1 MKITFIQTDI
11 EWENKKANFS
21 SCQSLIR
28 NLDSDT
34 DVLVL
39 PEMFNTGFSMNSREL
54 AEDMKGET
62 MRWMAEMSARGGFA
76 LLGSFIATVKGRY
89 YNRLVFMKPDGSYT
103 SYDKGHLFRM
113 EKENMFYTKG
123 DRRVI
128 DSFRNWNFSLQICYD
143 LRFPVWSRNI
153 NNAYDILVYV
163 ANWPASRRNVWNTLL
178 KARAIENQC
187 FVLGVNRIGT
197 DGNGIE
203 YCGDSALIDPRGNII
218 AQAQLDK
225 QEVITHE
232 ISLDELK
239 KFREK
244 FPVWL
249 DADPFEL
256 LSGQ

>member
-1 MKITFIQTDI
+1 MNITFVQTDI
-11 EWENKKANFS
+11 GWEKKKANFS
-21 SCQSLIR
+21 RYESMISKIHGE
-28 NLDSDT
+28 T
-34 DVLVL
+34 DVIVL
-39 PEMFNTGFSMNSREL
+39 PEMFSTGFSMNSQEL
-54 AEDMKGET
+54 AEGMKGET
-62 MRWMAEMSARGGFA
+62 MKWMAEMSAKGGFA
-76 LLGSFIATVKGRY
+76 LLGSFIATVKGLY

-123 DRRVI
+123 DRRLI
-128 DSFRNWNFSLQICYD
+128 EPFRNWNFSLQICYD

-178 KARAIENQC
+178 RARAIENQC
-187 FVLGVNRIGT
+187 FVLGVNRVGT

-203 YCGDSALIDPRGNII
+203 YCGDSALIDPKGNVVSM
-218 AQAQLDK
+218 AQENK
-225 QEVITHE
+225 EEVISLE
-232 ISLDELK
+232 ISLDDLK

-249 DADPFEL
+249 DADPFKL

>member
-1 MKITFIQTDI
+1 MKITFVQTDI

-21 SCQSLIR
+21 RYESIISKMYGE
-28 NLDSDT
+28 T

-62 MRWMAEMSARGGFA
+62 MRWMAEISARGGFA
-76 LLGSFIATVKGRY
+76 MLGSFIATWKGLY
-89 YNRLVFMKPDGSYT
+89 YNRLIFMKPDGSYT

-128 DSFRNWNFSLQICYD
+128 ETFRKWNFSLQICYD

-153 NNAYDILVYV
+153 NNAYDILIYV

-197 DGNGIE
+197 DGNGIK
-203 YCGDSALIDPRGNII
+203 YCGDSALIDPRGNLV
-218 AQAQLDK
+218 AMAH
-225 QEVITHE
+225 ENEEGVITVE

-239 KFREK
+239 KFRKK

-249 DADPFEL
+249 DADPFKL
-256 LSGQ
+256 LSGN